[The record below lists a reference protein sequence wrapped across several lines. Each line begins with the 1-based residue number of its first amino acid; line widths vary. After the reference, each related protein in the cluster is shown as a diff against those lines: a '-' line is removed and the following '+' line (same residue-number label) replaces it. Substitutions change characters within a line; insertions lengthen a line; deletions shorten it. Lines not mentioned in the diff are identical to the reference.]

1 VFDDSA
7 SRSFSSVL
15 STDAPFTGAW
25 KPGSGT
31 LSSLL
36 ADPADGTWV
45 FKVAD
50 VVSSDK
56 GSIRNVTLHVA
67 GWV

>member
-1 VFDDSA
+1 VTSA
-7 SRSFSSVL
+7 N
-15 STDAPFTGAW
+15 APFTGSW
-25 KPGSGT
+25 KAGAP
-31 LSSLL
+31 LSSLT

-50 VVSSDK
+50 VVGSDR
-56 GSIRNVTLHVA
+56 GSIRSVTLSIA